1 MDDQNSQ
8 LSRKVPITI
17 LTGFLGAGK
26 TTLINYILTA
36 SHGIRF
42 AVIQNEFGEAVN
54 LEGAM
59 TIGKNAEKAQEW
71 LELPNGCVCCTVK
84 GELVMTLENLI
95 KKKKPQIDYIV
106 IETTGV
112 ADPGPLA
119 ASLWL
124 DEALES
130 CLLLDAIITVVD
142 GKNFEKALNVFAPF
156 EAQRQVAFADT
167 ILLNKCDL
175 LSPADIS
182 RLETLIHRINP
193 FVPIIRTV
201 RSEVSLKQILNLR
214 SFDMNRALTIDSGLV
229 DDLRSHSEE
238 NSQHK
243 PSENMQKNEAMSFAH
258 HSSHVVS
265 SPTHTDSVN
274 TVAFEVEGD
283 LELDAVKQWF
293 ASVLWDKVNPTMSI
307 FRIKGILSIVGE
319 PMRFLVQGVHENFDI
334 QRSEFAWDESLPQ
347 FPANTV
353 LSMF

>member
-112 ADPGPLA
+112 AGTISIYFFVVCDRCYA
-119 ASLWL
+119 RSNDSNFNEWNETR
-124 DEALES
+124 D
-130 CLLLDAIITVVD
+130 LLRHRCGLM
-142 GKNFEKALNVFAPF
+142 K
-156 EAQRQVAFADT
+156 
-167 ILLNKCDL
+167 LLNRVFFL
-175 LSPADIS
+175 TRLSRWWTAKIS
-182 RLETLIHRINP
+182 RKR
-193 FVPIIRTV
+193 
-201 RSEVSLKQILNLR
+201 
-214 SFDMNRALTIDSGLV
+214 
-229 DDLRSHSEE
+229 
-238 NSQHK
+238 
-243 PSENMQKNEAMSFAH
+243 
-258 HSSHVVS
+258 
-265 SPTHTDSVN
+265 
-274 TVAFEVEGD
+274 
-283 LELDAVKQWF
+283 
-293 ASVLWDKVNPTMSI
+293 
-307 FRIKGILSIVGE
+307 
-319 PMRFLVQGVHENFDI
+319 
-334 QRSEFAWDESLPQ
+334 
-347 FPANTV
+347 
-353 LSMF
+353 

>member
-130 CLLLDAIITVVD
+130 CLLLDAIIVFILHRPIVIMQSLSLIIFLFFFSFVCAYKLD
-142 GKNFEKALNVFAPF
+142 GGG
-156 EAQRQVAFADT
+156 RQKFRESA
-167 ILLNKCDL
+167 KCFC
-175 LSPADIS
+175 S
-182 RLETLIHRINP
+182 
-193 FVPIIRTV
+193 
-201 RSEVSLKQILNLR
+201 LR
-214 SFDMNRALTIDSGLV
+214 SATSSCICRY
-229 DDLRSHSEE
+229 
-238 NSQHK
+238 NS
-243 PSENMQKNEAMSFAH
+243 
-258 HSSHVVS
+258 
-265 SPTHTDSVN
+265 
-274 TVAFEVEGD
+274 
-283 LELDAVKQWF
+283 
-293 ASVLWDKVNPTMSI
+293 
-307 FRIKGILSIVGE
+307 
-319 PMRFLVQGVHENFDI
+319 
-334 QRSEFAWDESLPQ
+334 PQ
-347 FPANTV
+347 
-353 LSMF
+353 

>member
-167 ILLNKCDL
+167 ILLNKVRFTCYL
-175 LSPADIS
+175 IS
-182 RLETLIHRINP
+182 
-193 FVPIIRTV
+193 FV
-201 RSEVSLKQILNLR
+201 
-214 SFDMNRALTIDSGLV
+214 
-229 DDLRSHSEE
+229 
-238 NSQHK
+238 
-243 PSENMQKNEAMSFAH
+243 
-258 HSSHVVS
+258 
-265 SPTHTDSVN
+265 
-274 TVAFEVEGD
+274 
-283 LELDAVKQWF
+283 
-293 ASVLWDKVNPTMSI
+293 
-307 FRIKGILSIVGE
+307 
-319 PMRFLVQGVHENFDI
+319 
-334 QRSEFAWDESLPQ
+334 
-347 FPANTV
+347 
-353 LSMF
+353 